1 MVTAA
6 IWPALDYSRVP
17 YWLYHD
23 AELYAHEQERIFSGP
38 AWSFLGLEAEIPKP
52 GDFRATY
59 VGETP
64 IIFNRDETGSVKA
77 FVNRCSHRGA
87 MVRRELSGNAANHIC
102 IYHQW
107 CYGFDGHLTAIPFRR
122 GIRGKGGLDASF
134 EMGAHGLRPVRV
146 GNVNGALF
154 GALAKDAEP
163 LEDYLGPPI
172 MAQLQRLFAR
182 SVKVLGYN
190 RQRIRGNWKLY
201 AENTRDNYHAS
212 LLHEFLV
219 TFGLDRSTQV
229 GGVKMDARHRH
240 NITWAEAGSDTDEFA
255 HQAYASA
262 GIRNDFLSLK
272 EPALVAFHPEHADK
286 LNIAITSVFPS
297 AVFVQ
302 ISNSLAV
309 RQIRPRGVDE
319 VEIFQTMLGYEDDSP
334 EMTLHRLRQANL
346 VGPAGLVSME
356 DGEAIELA
364 HRASKPDQDRATVIE
379 LGGGGIISDRDYRV
393 TDVPLRGFW
402 SYYAE
407 LLGIEPPGAVR

>member
-1 MVTAA
+1 MVSAA

-17 YWLYHD
+17 YRLYHD
-23 AELYAHEQERIFSGP
+23 ADVYEREQECIFGGP
-38 AWSFLGLEAEIPKP
+38 VWNYLGLDVELPEP

-64 IIFNRDETGSVKA
+64 VIVNRDANGEVHA
-77 FVNRCSHRGA
+77 FVNRCAHRGA
-87 MVRRELSGNAANHIC
+87 LVRREMAGNAKEHVC

-107 CYGFDGHLTAIPFRR
+107 CYGLDGGLTAIPFRR
-122 GIRGKGGLDASF
+122 GIRGKGGLNPSF
-134 EMGAHGLRPVRV
+134 DMTAHGLRRLTVAAL
-146 GNVNGALF
+146 NGVLF
-154 GALAKDAEP
+154 GTLADDAEP
-163 LEDYLGPPI
+163 LETYLGP
-172 MAQLQRLFAR
+172 AVVAHVRRLFDR
-182 SVKVLGYN
+182 EVRVLGYN
-190 RQRIRGNWKLY
+190 RQRIRANWKLY

-229 GGVKMDARHRH
+229 GGVSMDPRHRH
-240 NITWAEAGSDTDEFA
+240 NITWAEAGSDTDEIVRN
-255 HQAYASA
+255 AYGGARV
-262 GIRNDFLSLK
+262 RNDYLSLQ
-272 EPALVAFHPEHADK
+272 EPALVAFHPEHGDR
-286 LNIAITSVFPS
+286 LNIAVTSVFPA

-302 ISNSLAV
+302 ISNSVAV

-319 VEIFQTMLGYEDDSP
+319 FEVFQTMLGYEDDSP

-356 DGEAIELA
+356 DGEAIEIA
-364 HRASKPDQDRATVIE
+364 HRASKSDQDRATVIE
-379 LGGGGIISDRDYRV
+379 LGGGGVISDRDYRV